1 MNITAAISIPEFEA
15 DRMTAGRA
23 RQIRPEPAA
32 CFVCDR
38 SFSGGDGRFCSTRC
52 RSAYDAGFP
61 AYASQAVNYGM
72 PMTRDGFAIACAGCS
87 KTFSSKGLRRCST
100 DCERNYR
107 EREQNLATMAE
118 AGIEPSVKRKC
129 ACGAVIP
136 KWTATGRAVGTNQR
150 FCSPRCQR
158 KSRSGKSAAKPAFGT
173 GNVQTSP
180 LKPGFQIAGQNSLD
194 FRIEPKRRLR
204 TWGPA
209 LSPIEAR
216 VTGVSLDLDPEG
228 EAA

>member
-1 MNITAAISIPEFEA
+1 MSAAGIEIAGLALRIPA
-15 DRMTAGRA
+15 
-23 RQIRPEPAA
+23 EPAA
-32 CFVCDR
+32 CFACGR
-38 SFSGGDGRFCSTRC
+38 SYCRGDGRFCSSRC
-52 RSAYDAGFP
+52 RTAFDAGFP
-61 AYASQAVNYGM
+61 PYEPQVVNYGM
-72 PMTRDGFAIACAGCS
+72 SMTRDGFAIACAGCS
-87 KTFSSKGLRRCST
+87 KTFSSKGLRCCSA

-107 EREQNLATMAE
+107 EREQNLVTMAE

-158 KSRSGKSAAKPAFGT
+158 KSRGGRSAAKPAFGT
-173 GNVQTSP
+173 GNAQTSP
-180 LKPGFQIAGQNSLD
+180 LKPGVQIARQNSLD
-194 FRIEPKRRLR
+194 PRIEPKRRLR

-216 VTGVSLDLDPEG
+216 LTGVALDPG
-228 EAA
+228 EPLAAADHRRLELI